1 MIADAARGRLVVTD
15 IDNRALR
22 IVKLVAAAAM
32 WRAAAVLYLNKG
44 QLKVPRCCEI
54 ACRRT
59 ISRLNIL
66 WLHFWCAVVTRG

>member
-32 WRAAAVLYLNKG
+32 WRAAAVLYMKKDN
-44 QLKVPRCCEI
+44 
-54 ACRRT
+54 
-59 ISRLNIL
+59 
-66 WLHFWCAVVTRG
+66 